1 MKMGA
6 LIDLSNKRFSRLLVV
21 SRDGTIGKHPSWN
34 CNCDCG
40 ETCIVRGDHLR
51 NKKIRSCGCLEIEN
65 RLNGANT
72 THGKSHTRLY
82 KIYNGMKKRC
92 YNKNCP
98 SFENYGERGVSI
110 CKEWLSDFMRFYEWA
125 LDNNYSDELSIDRIN
140 VNGNYEPDNCR
151 WANAKEQANNRR
163 QRKKS

>member
-1 MKMGA
+1 
-6 LIDLSNKRFSRLLVV
+6 
-21 SRDGTIGKHPSWN
+21 
-34 CNCDCG
+34 
-40 ETCIVRGDHLR
+40 
-51 NKKIRSCGCLEIEN
+51 
-65 RLNGANT
+65 
-72 THGKSHTRLY
+72 
-82 KIYNGMKKRC
+82 MKKRC

-98 SFENYGERGVSI
+98 SFENYGERGISI